1 MRIQIRDPQKVDMDP
16 NPWGSVNKGKKLIFV
31 MWRKLQYIV
40 HIVNCILN
48 NKNQTMNG
56 NSSVL
61 SVFVSTNSAWILT
74 MDMFWTRLL
83 VKEVHF
89 CKRNILE
96 RIIFDWDCHVFE
108 SNFSLYIHL
117 FIVILLNP
125 SPSCITVS
133 NFSAL
138 LLYYCNVCLY
148 VLMFA
153 YMY

>member
-1 MRIQIRDPQKVDMDP
+1 MRIRIGEPKKVYMDP
-16 NPWGSVNKGKKLIFV
+16 NPWGSVNKGKKILFV
-31 MWRKLQYIV
+31 MWRILQYIV
-40 HIVNCILN
+40 HFVNCILN
-48 NKNQTMNG
+48 NKNKTMNG

-96 RIIFDWDCHVFE
+96 RLFLTGTAVCLKVTSLCIYIYSLSLCWIHHHHV
-108 SNFSLYIHL
+108 
-117 FIVILLNP
+117 LL
-125 SPSCITVS
+125 SPTSVHS
-133 NFSAL
+133 
-138 LLYYCNVCLY
+138 YCTNVCLY